1 MNDPSHDATKSGLP
15 SPISTPTP
23 PHSDWPDDLAVV
35 VLLPDTL
42 LAGGIPALGE
52 SLAALGARPARV
64 RSVRLDPGHAA
75 AFYRGRPRSKSSEKG
90 RRFGSILTRNLF
102 ALDSSLVV
110 LLRQHTDPAEE
121 GSLSR
126 RLHDLK
132 GPSAYLQ
139 LRPDSLRALSRTSDR
154 CLSLVHTPDDAEDA
168 AATAALFF
176 DTPPATAGA
185 DPLAACADEAW
196 SVVEDCRSLLPVSFD
211 TSRYAIV
218 ACSLLR
224 CVALSLADGTPRPPA
239 GLDRLLQARRT
250 LAGWLGEKPATAPAE
265 ERARFDRLADDLGR
279 PGPALATTVAPEYAA
294 AVHALLALPEYDLE
308 WADFVVAEFTRH
320 GLHLNDFEIHALS
333 TLMTFFD
340 D

>member
-1 MNDPSHDATKSGLP
+1 MSQP
-15 SPISTPTP
+15 
-23 PHSDWPDDLAVV
+23 DWPDDLAVV

-42 LAGGIPALGE
+42 LSSGVQRLGE
-52 SLAALGARPARV
+52 GLAALGARPVRA
-64 RSVRLDPGHAA
+64 RSVRLDAGHAA

-90 RRFGSILTRNLF
+90 RRYGTVLTRRLF

-110 LLRQHTDPAEE
+110 LLKQHTDPGDGA
-121 GSLSR
+121 GLSR

-139 LRPDSLRALSRTSDR
+139 LRPGSLRALSRSSDR

-176 DTPPATAGA
+176 DAPRATATV
-185 DPLAACADEAW
+185 DNLAACGEDEAW
-196 SVVEDCRSLLPVSFD
+196 SVVQDCRSPLPLTFD
-211 TSRYAIV
+211 ASRYAIV

-224 CVALSLADGTPRPPA
+224 CVALSLADGTERPPA
-239 GLDRLLQARRT
+239 ALDRLVRARRALVEW
-250 LAGWLGEKPATAPAE
+250 LARKPAEAPGE
-265 ERARFDRLADDLGR
+265 ERAHFGRLIGHLTGDGEPLR
-279 PGPALATTVAPEYAA
+279 ALVVPELAA
-294 AVHALLALPEYDLE
+294 SVSALLSLPDYDLE

-320 GLHLNDFEIHALS
+320 GLHLSEAEIHALS